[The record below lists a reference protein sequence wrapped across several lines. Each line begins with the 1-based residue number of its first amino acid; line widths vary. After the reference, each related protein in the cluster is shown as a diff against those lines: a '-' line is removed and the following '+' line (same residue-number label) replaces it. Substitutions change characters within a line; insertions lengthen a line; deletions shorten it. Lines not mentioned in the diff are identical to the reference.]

1 LSSDLDV
8 AILGGGLAGNLLAR
22 QLARTVPSLRI
33 GLFEKSTESS
43 WKVGESVVEIGS
55 HYLIKRHGLSRYLY
69 DRHYP
74 KNGLRYFFD
83 NETRSLPLWEMSE
96 IGPISLPFHPSFQID
111 RARLEADL
119 WEMNRK
125 AGIDVQQGVRARPL
139 EIGTGGAPHTVEV
152 TGEAG
157 TRRYTTRWLVDAA
170 GRSDLIARLLG
181 LRVREETHRIGSVW
195 GRFENVA
202 DIDDLGP
209 DAWRARVRHS
219 TRFLSTV
226 HFFYP
231 GYWIW
236 FIPLHDGVT
245 SVGVTGPTG
254 WDERRLRTPEGF
266 REFLESHAAVAHLL
280 RFAKALDIGSYAQ
293 IAYST
298 KRFFSPD
305 RWGLTGEAASAADPL
320 YSPGTDFIAHEND
333 FLTELIR
340 RDFAGESAVE
350 IADRC
355 ELYDGFMKFRQEAT
369 LSLYRNLYETF
380 GSYELGRLKWD
391 FDIACYY
398 NLWVSPY
405 MRDEHLDPRWL
416 RRQLRMAPHI
426 LRALAN
432 YNELFQSAAESLR
445 ARGEF
450 YRMNQG
456 VFTPGLDHLDFLT
469 RVGLARPRRE
479 VLEKTAQ
486 IFNSVRQRG
495 LAMLGPD
502 SGRDADQVLSLQALF
517 SADSLV

>member
-1 LSSDLDV
+1 LSTDLDV

-22 QLARTVPSLRI
+22 QLARSVPGARI
-33 GLFEKSTESS
+33 ALFEKSTETS

-55 HYLIKRHGLSRYLY
+55 HYLIKRQGLSRYLY
-69 DRHYP
+69 DRHFA

-96 IGPISLPFHPSFQID
+96 IGPISLPFHPSFQLD

-119 WEMNRK
+119 FEMNRSS
-125 AGIDVQQGVRARPL
+125 GVDVQLGVRARPL
-139 EIGTGGAPHTVEV
+139 EVGTDGAPHVLEV
-152 TGEAG
+152 AGPTG
-157 TRRYTTRWLVDAA
+157 TRALRTRWLVDAA
-170 GRSDLIARLLG
+170 GRSDLLARMLG
-181 LRVREETHRIGSVW
+181 LRLREDTHRIGSVW

-202 DIDDLGP
+202 DIDDMGP
-209 DAWRARVRHS
+209 DAWHARVRHS

-236 FIPLHDGVT
+236 FIPLHDGIT

-254 WDERRLRTPEGF
+254 WDERQLRTSEGF
-266 REFLESHAAVAHLL
+266 REFLDSHAAVAHLL
-280 RFAKALDIGSYAQ
+280 RDAKALDIGSYAQ

-298 KRFFSPD
+298 RRFFSPD
-305 RWGLTGEAASAADPL
+305 RWGLTGEAATAADPL

-340 RDFAGESAVE
+340 RDLGGEGRAE
-350 IADRC
+350 LAERC

-426 LRALAN
+426 LHALAN
-432 YNELFQSAAESLR
+432 YNTLFQKVAESMR

-469 RVGLARPRRE
+469 RVGLPRARRE
-479 VLEKTAQ
+479 VLEKTEQ
-486 IFNSVRQRG
+486 IFNSVRRRA
-495 LAMLGPD
+495 LLMLGPD
-502 SGRDADQVLSLQALF
+502 ARRDPDEALSLHALL